1 MASKKSLE
9 VGVDQLHSAIMSI
22 MEDYSEEVERKS
34 GECVRKIAQQGAK
47 TIRSVSPRRGG
58 DYAGGWTYKVEQ
70 KRLGTEGTIYNSK
83 KPGLAHL
90 LEHGHATRN
99 GTGRT
104 YDDTPAHPHIKAVE
118 EQIITD
124 FEKSIKVEIE

>member
-1 MASKKSLE
+1 MASKKSLA

-22 MEDYSEEVERKS
+22 LEDYSEEVERKS

-47 TIRSVSPRRGG
+47 TLRSVSPRKSG

-83 KPGLAHL
+83 KPGLPHL
-90 LEHGHATRN
+90 LEYGHVTRN
-99 GTGRT
+99 GTGRVF
-104 YDDTPAHPHIKAVE
+104 DDTPAHPHIKAVE
-118 EQIITD
+118 EQIISD
-124 FEKSIKVEIE
+124 FEKSIKGEIS

>member
-22 MEDYSEEVERKS
+22 LEDYSEKVERKS

-47 TIRSVSPRRGG
+47 TLRSVSPRKSG
-58 DYAGGWTYKVEQ
+58 DYAGGWTYKVEK
-70 KRLGTEGTIYNSK
+70 KRLGAEGVIYNK
-83 KPGLAHL
+83 DRPGLAHL
-90 LEHGHATRN
+90 LEFGHVTRN
-99 GTGRT
+99 GTGRVF
-104 YDDTPAHPHIKAVE
+104 DDTPAHPHIKAVE

-124 FEKSIKVEIE
+124 LEKSIKVEIE